1 MEAGEQWGDLAT
13 LQARA
18 NVGGGKEASD
28 SGYILRVVLM
38 GLAGGLA
45 EVRAE
50 RERSGMTLRFLA

>member
-1 MEAGEQWGDLAT
+1 MDAGEQWGNPVI
-13 LQARA
+13 LQAWA
-18 NVGGGKEASD
+18 SVGGGKGASD
-28 SGYILRVVLM
+28 SGYILRVVLT

>member
-1 MEAGEQWGDLAT
+1 MEAGEQWGNSAT
-13 LQARA
+13 LQAWA
-18 NVGGGKEASD
+18 SVGGGKGALD

-38 GLAGGLA
+38 GLPGGLA